1 MTVFSDFVPRC
12 PLTDTHDTNY
22 EGQLGRVEMSRATI
36 GRSKGE
42 QGACWLAEV
51 PRRRQ
56 NVVLVIIFPPLTM
69 VIPL

>member
-1 MTVFSDFVPRC
+1 MTVFSDFVPRS
-12 PLTDTHDTNY
+12 PLTDTHDTKY
-22 EGQLGRVEMSRATI
+22 EGQPGRVEMSRATI

-42 QGACWLAEV
+42 QGACWLAEM

-56 NVVLVIIFPPLTM
+56 NVVLVVIFPPLTM